1 MLPKDVQDDAESRRD
16 PVPALDLAHVG
27 AATIETFS
35 VVYDRDG
42 AAAFGGVVGRTA
54 AGTRVFGKVLGDDA
68 ATLDQLL
75 SLDRSPV
82 GDAGTVSVG
91 DDGLQIWRA

>member
-1 MLPKDVQDDAESRRD
+1 
-16 PVPALDLAHVG
+16 
-27 AATIETFS
+27 
-35 VVYDRDG
+35 
-42 AAAFGGVVGRTA
+42 
-54 AGTRVFGKVLGDDA
+54 LGDDA

>member
-1 MLPKDVQDDAESRRD
+1 
-16 PVPALDLAHVG
+16 
-27 AATIETFS
+27 
-35 VVYDRDG
+35 VYDRDG
-42 AAAFGGVVGRTA
+42 AAAYGGVIGRTA
-54 AGTRVFGKVLGDDA
+54 AGMRVFGKVMGDDA

-91 DDGLQIWRA
+91 DDGAQVWRA